1 MQNGYYITATY
12 EIDST
17 LCCPARADFVSVLIR
32 AAYDQNVF
40 DSAAATCIIGISIEN
55 WTRYC
60 VVYLTLEH
68 AGPIIPWLP

>member
-32 AAYDQNVF
+32 AAYVF
-40 DSAAATCIIGISIEN
+40 DSAAATCIIGISIEK
-55 WTRYC
+55 WI
-60 VVYLTLEH
+60 
-68 AGPIIPWLP
+68 G